1 MSSGSESGENM
12 RKMILAG
19 LLAGLSSG
27 CITVSKS
34 VLNDSYSY
42 RPIDRDEVYVFF
54 AYDDICEH
62 DRLAI
67 LVAEGDEELTSE
79 GAMIDKLR
87 EEAGKLGA
95 NAIILNAVTEPGDG
109 ERLVAAATWES
120 AERRGRAVAIH
131 CLSWGGDGLGRFG
144 RR

>member
-1 MSSGSESGENM
+1 M
-12 RKMILAG
+12 AG
-19 LLAGLSSG
+19 FYSG

-34 VLNDSYSY
+34 VLNDSYAY

-54 AYDDICEH
+54 AYDEICEH

-67 LVAEGDEELTSE
+67 LAAEGDEELTSE

-109 ERLVAAATWES
+109 ERVVAAFTHES
-120 AERRGRAVAIH
+120 AERRGQAVAIR
-131 CLSWGGDGLGRFG
+131 CVNWGDDGRQFG